1 MNQRSG
7 LSSAPGNELDDETVV
22 AQSLADP
29 AAFSV
34 LYERHYPEIHRFVT
48 RRVSDTTAAEDITS
62 QVFLNALRSLS
73 TYQTGYFLGWLYRIA
88 RNLIADH
95 YRQILPLPQSE
106 SLALH
111 PDTNMGPPEL
121 AEAAEAREEVER
133 LIRQLTPAQQDIVHL
148 RLQGY
153 RGQEIADSLG
163 ISLNAVKSAQFRAF
177 NRIRTLMSDPP
188 SPPSQRPRSLRR
200 RSGKS

>member
-1 MNQRSG
+1 MVQRSCM
-7 LSSAPGNELDDETVV
+7 SSAPGSETDDETVV

-29 AAFSV
+29 AKFSI
-34 LYERHYPEIHRFVT
+34 LYERHFLEIRRFVT
-48 RRVSDTTAAEDITS
+48 RRVPDATAAEDITS

-73 TYQTGYFLGWLYRIA
+73 TYQSGYFLGWLYRIA

-95 YRQILPLPQSE
+95 YRQTLPLPHSE

-121 AEAAEAREEVER
+121 AEEAEAREEVER
-133 LIRQLTPAQQDIVHL
+133 LIRQLTPAQQDIVRL

-153 RGQEIADSLG
+153 RGQEIADTLG

-177 NRIRTLMSDPP
+177 NRIRTLMTD
-188 SPPSQRPRSLRR
+188 PPSQRPRGPGR